1 MAGYK
6 KFRFGRSSYTPDAV
20 WAEKHSI
27 SEYRKEYQRLQ
38 RVAAK
43 RLRAF
48 EKAGRTESAIY
59 KYAKEYI
66 KPVSTLSDRDLSYAL
81 ADVYKFLTD
90 PRGTVSGLKAYEKQ
104 SVETLRENWGFT
116 SINVSNI
123 QQFGEYME
131 RMREKGL
138 DKALGSARV
147 AELFAEAAAR
157 KIPIEEIER
166 DFEYWAGHLDTLAS
180 LPKYRSEKRTTT
192 DYVKQ
197 QIEKAERKKKR
208 KNTNKR

>member
-6 KFRFGRSSYTPDAV
+6 GFRFSRSSYTPDAV
-20 WAEKHSI
+20 WAGKHSL
-27 SEYRKEYQRLQ
+27 SDYRKEYQRLQ
-38 RVAAK
+38 RVASK
-43 RLRAF
+43 RLAAF

-66 KPVSTLSDRDLSYAL
+66 KPLSQLGERELSYAL
-81 ADVYKFLTD
+81 ADLYRFLTD
-90 PRGTVSGLKAYEKQ
+90 PRGSVSGLRKYEKE
-104 SVETLRENWGFT
+104 SVDTLRENWGFT
-116 SINVSNI
+116 SITTSNI

-131 RMREKGL
+131 RMRAKGI

-157 KIPIEEIER
+157 KLPIDEIER

-192 DYVKQ
+192 DYVKN
-197 QIEKAERKKKR
+197 QIEKAERKKNR
-208 KNTNKR
+208 R

>member
-6 KFRFGRSSYTPDAV
+6 KFSFGRSSYTPDAV
-20 WAEKHSI
+20 WAGKHSMN
-27 SEYRKEYQRLQ
+27 EYRKEYQRLQ

-43 RLRAF
+43 RIAAF
-48 EKAGRTESAIY
+48 EKAGRTESPIY
-59 KYAKEYI
+59 KYAKQYI
-66 KPVSTLSDRDLSYAL
+66 KPVSKLGDRDLSYAL
-81 ADVYKFLTD
+81 ADVYQFLTD
-90 PRGTVSGLKAYEKQ
+90 PRGTVSGLKKIEKE
-104 SVETLRENWGFT
+104 SVDTLRENWGFT
-116 SINVSNI
+116 SITTSNI

-131 RMREKGL
+131 RMRAKGI

-157 KIPIEEIER
+157 KLPIEEIER

-192 DYVKQ
+192 DYVKT
-197 QIEKAERKKKR
+197 QIEKAERKK
-208 KNTNKR
+208 NKRNRR

>member
-6 KFRFGRSSYTPDAV
+6 KFGFSRTSYTPDAV
-20 WAEKHSI
+20 WAGKHSI
-27 SEYRKEYQRLQ
+27 SDYRKEYQRLQ

-157 KIPIEEIER
+157 KLPIEEIER
-166 DFEYWAGHLDTLAS
+166 DFEYWAGHIDTLAS

>member
-6 KFRFGRSSYTPDAV
+6 KFRFSRTSYTPDAV

-27 SEYRKEYQRLQ
+27 SDYRKEYQRLQ

-43 RLRAF
+43 RLKAF
-48 EKAGRTESAIY
+48 EKAGRTESPIY

-66 KPVSTLSDRDLSYAL
+66 KPVSALSDRDLSYAL
-81 ADVYKFLTD
+81 SDVYRFLTD
-90 PRGTVSGLKAYEKQ
+90 PRGSVRGLKKIEKE

-116 SINVSNI
+116 SITTSNI
-123 QQFGEYME
+123 QQFSEYME
-131 RMREKGL
+131 RMRRKGL

-147 AELFAEAAAR
+147 AELFAEAAGR
-157 KIPIEEIER
+157 KLPIEEIER
-166 DFEYWAGHLDTLAS
+166 DFEYWAEHLDTLSS

-192 DYVKQ
+192 EYVKE
-197 QIEKAERKKKR
+197 QIEKAERKKK
-208 KNTNKR
+208 KKRR